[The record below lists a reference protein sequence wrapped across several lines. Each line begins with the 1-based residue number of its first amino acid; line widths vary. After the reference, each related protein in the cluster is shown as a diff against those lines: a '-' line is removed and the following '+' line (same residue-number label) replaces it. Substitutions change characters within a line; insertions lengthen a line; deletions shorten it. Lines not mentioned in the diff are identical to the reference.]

1 MAKGIARFGIAVV
14 FGTVLLGISLQGLA
28 QPQPGTQPPAAES
41 LNYIAQLFV
50 KQTLAKFDAML
61 VQNRLATGKITNA
74 ELMFRLDTG
83 ESRSLKTA
91 EIVALLFE
99 RGRVGILLQTGERL
113 YGQLLTDVEM
123 ALLGFADQRITF
135 NSYAL
140 HANLGTIVLGGQLQH
155 LSSEEF
161 QGLLTR
167 FLMLITRAD
176 IVVFQNDAILSGL
189 VVNQVFQIDE
199 FYFNKQEIA
208 EIIFGPPCQLR
219 DQSGRVI
226 VGTMRTPAVTVELLN
241 PQTRFEF
248 ATQQLARILFMDRTV
263 TFGRVAAIAER
274 LLPGDPEGD
283 PRGKPPHP

>member
-1 MAKGIARFGIAVV
+1 MVKWIVQFGVV
-14 FGTVLLGISLQGLA
+14 VVLVTSLFGISLQGLA
-28 QPQPGTQPPAAES
+28 QPGTQPPVAES
-41 LNYIAQLFV
+41 LSYIAQLFV
-50 KQTLAKFDAML
+50 KQTIAKFDAIL
-61 VQNRLATGKITNA
+61 VQNRLATGKITNT
-74 ELMFRLDTG
+74 ELTFRLDTG
-83 ESRSLKTA
+83 ESRSLKTT
-91 EIVALLFE
+91 EIAALLFE
-99 RGRVGILLQTGERL
+99 RGRASILLQTGERL

-123 ALLGFADQRITF
+123 ALLGLTDHRITF

-140 HANLGTIVLGGQLQH
+140 HANLGTIVLGSQLQH

-167 FLMLITRAD
+167 FLMLITHAD
-176 IVVFQNDAILSGL
+176 ILVFQNDAILSGL

-248 ATQQLARILFMDRTV
+248 ATQQLARILFRDRTV
-263 TFGRVAAIAER
+263 TFSRVANIAER
-274 LLPGDPEGD
+274 LVPWDNPSERPGRP
-283 PRGKPPHP
+283 